1 MLKRKSRS
9 KNSPDPAASYT
20 PGISAEEKAARHR
33 KAVAEHYA
41 RNPEIRERRRKQV
54 AEKRAAVKANKR
66 RWDPPK
72 KTLLPPDY
80 TAASG
85 DAASSEQ
92 GRFFDPR
99 ADSTVY
105 TKSWNPDPEAE
116 TPSEVGG
123 AVGTALTSPGRA
135 ECDALAAP
143 SEGEAAPLAEDQHPH
158 SAHSVDSVLERAMCL
173 SSLDNELVPQLFPAG
188 FDDQLSCNGDLHTL
202 PPGVTPLSAAQTE
215 QMKAGTLVLT
225 PVQAAQI
232 RVAENNAAQLTP
244 PTSEEKAR
252 WVAAPRIGAVQVV
265 YFGYSRGR
273 HLMMEGSDVETLRAT
288 EIILNTGQGQCKGGH
303 KLGTFFVSLWSRSG
317 SQLVIHQAFQD
328 FSYQQTPRLDL
339 TMAPP
344 PWTTP
349 EELEWLQSKM
359 PEYLILQAETKL
371 WNFWAPMQGG
381 WFRKFPEESRIGL
394 PGVTEGGDAPDL
406 TPEQSSMLT
415 EAVKARKGQLEN
427 WFRHHSKKT
436 KTVAA
441 VQRSST
447 DSLDS
452 LLFKKEV
459 RKRVHHPAEVWQKL
473 HPAEVAAAL
482 RDAGY
487 FELNEEHA
495 SGEANDWVN
504 ESDSTKLARIKAH
517 QSKRMRVWTRV
528 VAALFDQATDEE
540 KASIHEIIE
549 AERKELEEEKQKR
562 KGGDG
567 EQRPEQYQQAIDE
580 TAEVVAKLHK
590 IIGAK
595 TGWYGFTVLGGPN
608 PRFGGGLSMKVVSFG
623 RTPAGNDFQAAHGS
637 FDESITIPFQA
648 FLKRSFSAAERE
660 ARALTQLEETEAVL
674 PSLDPLFRLPPDV
687 PTPLVPAKRVKPKR
701 MHKKKKQSKSV
712 TGTTASS
719 DDTASAIPPSSSPHF
734 APLPPASTS
743 PERTPEIDDFDAG
756 YIADDAPNDVFSDS
770 NATRTTM
777 WPAGMS
783 VPPSPRTAAAV
794 ALAERGVEGGA
805 TYMNTPPPPVSAVI
819 DPVLLATPERPTAA
833 RPSPRPLPAGAG
845 PRPFGRA
852 GSWGTHQ
859 PVSPTPFANVNG
871 FNFPLAQSHQ
881 AVGARMSTLFADFR
895 AHAAASPV
903 RTTPNTTQD
912 DLHTRA
918 QPLSLSGKALQAPSL
933 VGTASTSVIH
943 MHGAVPNRFG
953 SRKTVPRTP
962 ADSGGSAPLT
972 ATSVSTPTELTANAV
987 PMPTPT
993 VPTPTVIPTPTAQPT
1008 PTAHVT
1014 AIPTTSTTSTAP
1026 PTSAIPAAPAADG
1039 DPSSPVPIPPVFIRS
1054 RPMAKRP
1061 VVAKPK
1067 PPAAPKSKAKAA
1079 QRKPAAVAAAG
1090 RAAAKEKAEKGKRKV
1105 VSFGARIADGG
1116 DDDDDASTND
1126 TGGVLAETTNVGAS
1140 TTEPILAYSCT
1151 NTNRDRHSRGG
1162 RSAEGGSSKEGGGEG
1177 GEHAAAQPR
1186 RRETPRHRPCLSR
1199 GTHAQG
1205 SQESGWLGGLP
1216 GVDTYPCT
1224 AEGEAERA
1232 VGEGAAGEVG
1242 EREREETGCGG
1253 ASRGSRD

>member
-1 MLKRKSRS
+1 
-9 KNSPDPAASYT
+9 
-20 PGISAEEKAARHR
+20 
-33 KAVAEHYA
+33 
-41 RNPEIRERRRKQV
+41 
-54 AEKRAAVKANKR
+54 
-66 RWDPPK
+66 
-72 KTLLPPDY
+72 
-80 TAASG
+80 
-85 DAASSEQ
+85 
-92 GRFFDPR
+92 
-99 ADSTVY
+99 
-105 TKSWNPDPEAE
+105 
-116 TPSEVGG
+116 
-123 AVGTALTSPGRA
+123 
-135 ECDALAAP
+135 
-143 SEGEAAPLAEDQHPH
+143 
-158 SAHSVDSVLERAMCL
+158 
-173 SSLDNELVPQLFPAG
+173 
-188 FDDQLSCNGDLHTL
+188 
-202 PPGVTPLSAAQTE
+202 
-215 QMKAGTLVLT
+215 
-225 PVQAAQI
+225 
-232 RVAENNAAQLTP
+232 
-244 PTSEEKAR
+244 
-252 WVAAPRIGAVQVV
+252 
-265 YFGYSRGR
+265 
-273 HLMMEGSDVETLRAT
+273 
-288 EIILNTGQGQCKGGH
+288 
-303 KLGTFFVSLWSRSG
+303 
-317 SQLVIHQAFQD
+317 
-328 FSYQQTPRLDL
+328 
-339 TMAPP
+339 MAPP

-567 EQRPEQYQQAIDE
+567 EQTPEQYQQAIDE

-674 PSLDPLFRLPPDV
+674 PSLDPLFRLPSRCPS
-687 PTPLVPAKRVKPKR
+687 PTRA
-701 MHKKKKQSKSV
+701 SKMRK
-712 TGTTASS
+712 AQA

-734 APLPPASTS
+734 PPLPPTSTS

-805 TYMNTPPPPVSAVI
+805 TYMNAPPPPVSAAI
-819 DPVLLATPERPTAA
+819 DPVFLATPERPTAT
-833 RPSPRPLPAGAG
+833 RPSPRPLPARAG

-871 FNFPLAQSHQ
+871 FNFPLAQPHQ
-881 AVGARMSTLFADFR
+881 AVGARMSTLFADFH

-903 RTTPNTTQD
+903 RTTANTTPD

-943 MHGAVPNRFG
+943 MHGAVPIRFG

-972 ATSVSTPTELTANAV
+972 ATSVSTPTEPIANAV

-993 VPTPTVIPTPTAQPT
+993 AIPTPTAQPT
-1008 PTAHVT
+1008 STAYVT

-1026 PTSAIPAAPAADG
+1026 PTSALPAAPAADG

-1061 VVAKPK
+1061 VLAKLK
-1067 PPAAPKSKAKAA
+1067 PPAAPKPKAKAA
-1079 QRKPAAVAAAG
+1079 QRKPAAIAAAG
-1090 RAAAKEKAEKGKRKV
+1090 RAAAKEKAEKGKQKV
-1105 VSFGARIADGG
+1105 VSFGARIADRG
-1116 DDDDDASTND
+1116 DDNDDASTND
-1126 TGGVLAETTNVGAS
+1126 TRGVLEETTSVGAS
-1140 TTEPILAYSCT
+1140 TTEPILTYSCT
-1151 NTNRDRHSRGG
+1151 NNNRDRHREENAVRKEAAAKKAAVRAENMRLHNPAGERPLDIVPASREVRMRKAAKNLDGSEVSLASTLTRAQQKAKQNEPSEKALLERSVSTRGRKRAAAAPAGG
-1162 RSAEGGSSKEGGGEG
+1162 RATKK
-1177 GEHAAAQPR
+1177 
-1186 RRETPRHRPCLSR
+1186 
-1199 GTHAQG
+1199 
-1205 SQESGWLGGLP
+1205 
-1216 GVDTYPCT
+1216 
-1224 AEGEAERA
+1224 
-1232 VGEGAAGEVG
+1232 
-1242 EREREETGCGG
+1242 
-1253 ASRGSRD
+1253 